1 MSTERTTKPVAPLR
15 CTRCGDEDGPFVPK
29 TGLCE
34 SCEAETASALR
45 GLGDVA

>member
-1 MSTERTTKPVAPLR
+1 MSTQSITKPVAPLR
-15 CTRCGDEDGPFVPK
+15 CTRCPDEVGPFDFK